1 MMTEKIIQVLSSV
14 IRKTEAEVL
23 ALEKTNERYWDSLQT
38 IEIVFC
44 LEQEFGIT
52 IDSDD
57 IPSLKSLGSIEEV
70 VRRALKKS

>member
-1 MMTEKIIQVLSSV
+1 MTEKIIQVLSSV
-14 IRKTEAEVL
+14 IKKTEAEVL
-23 ALEKTNERYWDSLQT
+23 ALEKKNERYWDSLQT

>member
-23 ALEKTNERYWDSLQT
+23 ALEKTNEHYWDSLQT